1 MNDTPQTPSAPVERK
16 VVGVLA
22 EFETAGQL
30 LAAARAVRNA
40 GFSKWDAHTPYP
52 VHGLDMAMGLKPT
65 ILPWLVFGAGLTGL
79 VVAIGLQW
87 FTNAFDYPLNI
98 SGKPLFS
105 LQANIPV
112 AFELTVLLSG
122 ITAFGGVLALS
133 LLPQYSHPVL
143 TSQRFRRSTSDRFFI
158 SIEADGPDF
167 DAAKVAEL
175 LRGLHPVSVETLE
188 EDAAPARLPRWMI
201 LGAAV
206 LAAVSLVPLMLIA
219 SRRAGT
225 REEPQPRIF
234 TEMVNQPK
242 YITQDLSP
250 FFEDHRASRAPVT
263 GTVAR
268 GELQEDD
275 AVFRGKVGDQW
286 VERIPIPVSR
296 ALMDRGRKRFT
307 IYCATCHGLAGN
319 GDGMVAMRADE
330 LAEGTWV
337 PPTGLNTDPVVKQLD
352 GQLFNTI
359 THGIRKMPA
368 YGPLIPVE
376 DRWAIVFYMRAL
388 QRSQRAK
395 VEDVPADKQP
405 VLR

>member
-1 MNDTPQTPSAPVERK
+1 MSDTPQTPSAPIQRK

-22 EFETAGQL
+22 EFETVERL
-30 LAAARAVRNA
+30 LAAARVVREA
-40 GFSKWDAHTPYP
+40 GFKKWDAHTPYP
-52 VHGLDMAMGLKPT
+52 VHGLDKAMGLKPT
-65 ILPWLVFGAGLTGL
+65 ILPWLVFGAGITGL

-87 FTNAFDYPLNI
+87 FTNAFNYPLNI

-122 ITAFGGVLALS
+122 VTAFAGVLALS
-133 LLPQYSHPVL
+133 LLPQYYHPVL
-143 TSQRFRRSTSDRFFI
+143 TNRRFRRATSDRFFI
-158 SIEADGPDF
+158 SIEADGDGF
-167 DAAKVAEL
+167 DAGKVAEL
-175 LRGLHPVSVETLE
+175 LRGVDASAVETLE
-188 EDAAPARLPRWMI
+188 DDAEPARLPRWLM
-201 LGAAV
+201 LGTGV
-206 LAAVSLVPLMLIA
+206 LIALSLVPLMLIA

-225 REEPQPRIF
+225 REDPPPRIF

-250 FFEDHRASRAPVT
+250 FFEDHRSTRPAVV

-275 AVFRGKVGDQW
+275 AVFRGKSDEKW
-286 VERIPIPVSR
+286 VERIPMPVSQ
-296 ALMDRGRKRFT
+296 ALMKRGQERFNVF
-307 IYCATCHGLAGN
+307 CATCHGLAGN
-319 GDGMVAMRADE
+319 GDGMTAKRADE

-337 PPTGLNTDPVVKQLD
+337 PPTGLNTEPIIKQLD

-368 YGPLIPVE
+368 YGPMVPVD
-376 DRWAIVFYMRAL
+376 DRWAIVFYVRAL

-395 VEDVPADKQP
+395 VEDVPADKRP
-405 VLR
+405 ALR